1 MTIEVKVKPKSSQE
15 GIKDLGNRKFEVR
28 VNEAPE
34 GGKANERVIELLSEY
49 FKVPKSSIKIKYGQT
64 SKNKV
69 ITIEGL

>member
-15 GIKDLGNRKFEVR
+15 GIKDLGNGKFEIR

-34 GGKANERVIELLSEY
+34 DGKANERVIELLSEY

-69 ITIEGL
+69 IVIEGL

>member
-15 GIKDLGNRKFEVR
+15 GIKDLGNGKFEIR
-28 VNEAPE
+28 VNEVPE
-34 GGKANERVIELLSEY
+34 DGKANERVIELLSEY

-69 ITIEGL
+69 IVIEGL

>member
-15 GIKDLGNRKFEVR
+15 GIKDLGNGKFEVR
-28 VNEAPE
+28 VNEVPE

-69 ITIEGL
+69 IVIEGL

>member
-15 GIKDLGNRKFEVR
+15 GIKDLGNGKFEVR

-34 GGKANERVIELLSEY
+34 DCKANERVIELLSEY
-49 FKVPKSSIKIKYGQT
+49 FKFPKSSIKIKYGKT

-69 ITIEGL
+69 IVIEGL